1 MRIATVTILLLCALP
16 FGSLADKPKV
26 SRAMIK
32 AMEDSVDL
40 QLRGIFPGDPLEVMG
55 LTQGAY
61 ISGSGVVFVSEVNLA
76 PSTGI
81 SPFHPAITPDE
92 LKRIH
97 EKKIGRVPK
106 LKAAMQQV
114 LLNSAGSLDSVPGD
128 EQIALGI
135 TLFYWRG
142 ENQEGLPAQIVMH
155 GQKRALVDIIAGRT
169 DKAALASV
177 LAVQEF

>member
-1 MRIATVTILLLCALP
+1 M
-16 FGSLADKPKV
+16 
-26 SRAMIK
+26 
-32 AMEDSVDL
+32 
-40 QLRGIFPGDPLEVMG
+40 
-55 LTQGAY
+55 
-61 ISGSGVVFVSEVNLA
+61 SEVNLA